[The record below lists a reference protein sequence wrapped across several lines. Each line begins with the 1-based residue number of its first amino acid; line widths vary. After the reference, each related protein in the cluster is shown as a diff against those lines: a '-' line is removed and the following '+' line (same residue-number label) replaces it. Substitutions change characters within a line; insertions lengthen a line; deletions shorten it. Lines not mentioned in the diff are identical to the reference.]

1 MDISFQIL
9 QQHNPWW
16 FREEL
21 ILEDEKITDYE
32 QETYR
37 YFPPL
42 LREYPENT
50 DAILTLRG
58 PRQIGKSTTMKLI
71 IRRLL
76 LEKRR
81 PRKSVFYFSLDRI
94 EDFNQ
99 LYELLVCYFRNIRPE
114 GVNERLYLFLD
125 EISFVREWQRGIK
138 ALADEGKLKNTTLL
152 LTGSNLVD
160 VSEGTERMPGRRG
173 KLAKLDYEQLP
184 LTFAEFVH
192 LKESDIDLSDQEGL
206 VFYQDSLLHRFEEF
220 LITGGFPLAVN
231 MFHKLGHVSSWVY
244 QLYLSWIE
252 GDVGRAG
259 KLERN
264 LYQIMARVLA
274 HQSTPISW
282 LGIGREAGIAS
293 HATVQEYVE
302 LLAKMY
308 VLQVVPY
315 LDLSTRMPRYRKN
328 RKIYFQDPLI
338 FHCFS
343 GKNNGIGDNFH
354 SESRRFLNSP
364 PEKSKLVESVVGIHL
379 KRYFGECFYW
389 QGKKEVDFVIK
400 QKNKLQFIEVKY
412 QEQIKL
418 SDFKWWNALAPGNAG
433 LQIITKHQI
442 GYGENTSMTP
452 VPIFLIQLEKM
463 VSNQ

>member
-1 MDISFQIL
+1 
-9 QQHNPWW
+9 
-16 FREEL
+16 
-21 ILEDEKITDYE
+21 
-32 QETYR
+32 
-37 YFPPL
+37 
-42 LREYPENT
+42 
-50 DAILTLRG
+50 
-58 PRQIGKSTTMKLI
+58 
-71 IRRLL
+71 
-76 LEKRR
+76 
-81 PRKSVFYFSLDRI
+81 
-94 EDFNQ
+94 
-99 LYELLVCYFRNIRPE
+99 
-114 GVNERLYLFLD
+114 
-125 EISFVREWQRGIK
+125 
-138 ALADEGKLKNTTLL
+138 
-152 LTGSNLVD
+152 
-160 VSEGTERMPGRRG
+160 
-173 KLAKLDYEQLP
+173 
-184 LTFAEFVH
+184 
-192 LKESDIDLSDQEGL
+192 
-206 VFYQDSLLHRFEEF
+206 
-220 LITGGFPLAVN
+220 VN